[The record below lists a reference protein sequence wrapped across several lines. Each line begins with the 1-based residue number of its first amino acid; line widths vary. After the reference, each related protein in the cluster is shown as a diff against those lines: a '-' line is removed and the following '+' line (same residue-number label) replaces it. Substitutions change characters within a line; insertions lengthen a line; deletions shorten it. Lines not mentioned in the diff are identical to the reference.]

1 MKRLILILNG
11 KGGVGK
17 SFFAVNLVQYL
28 KDKGIAHVAIDSD
41 NENSTLKRFHPDAV
55 FVALAER
62 RGPDTIFNTLEQ
74 ANLVVMDC
82 RAASTDLFIDFFAE
96 INFASVL
103 SALGASLT
111 LVMPVNHESDS
122 VDQVQRLAD
131 EFDNKCGYVVVRN
144 AAHSKNFALYEGAEV
159 RAQIK
164 DRLGGKEISMAQLPD
179 WLVVALNAQNLT
191 ISAAVKH
198 PDFSLLDRQRLQT
211 WQHNLYSEIESAID
225 LLLPTKP

>member
-28 KDKGIAHVAIDSD
+28 KDRGIAHVAIDSD

-159 RAQIK
+159 RAQIN
-164 DRLGGKEISMAQLPD
+164 DHLGGKEISMAQLPD

-191 ISAAVKH
+191 ISAALKH
-198 PDFSLLDRQRLQT
+198 PAFSLLDRQRLQT
-211 WQHNLYSEIESAID
+211 WQHSLYSEIESAID

>member
-1 MKRLILILNG
+1 
-11 KGGVGK
+11 
-17 SFFAVNLVQYL
+17 
-28 KDKGIAHVAIDSD
+28 
-41 NENSTLKRFHPDAV
+41 LKRFHPDTR
-55 FVALAER
+55 FLDLSNRRELDSLFNALAK
-62 RGPDTIFNTLEQ
+62 T
-74 ANLVVMDC
+74 NLVVMDC
-82 RAASTDLFIDFFAE
+82 RAASTDLFIDYFTE
-96 INFASVL
+96 IDLPAML
-103 SALGASLT
+103 SAFGVKLT

-191 ISAAVKH
+191 ISAALKH
-198 PDFSLLDRQRLQT
+198 PAFSLLDRQRLQT
-211 WQHNLYSEIESAID
+211 WQHSLYSEIESAID